1 MRGKVYLV
9 GAGPG
14 DPELLTV
21 KAARLLQMA
30 DVVLHDALVPESV
43 LDLAR
48 PHALLVDVGK
58 RAGSKR
64 ITQAAI
70 NRMLVQFVASSA
82 TVVRLKGGDPLIF
95 GRAAEE
101 MAALR
106 GAGVEFEIVPGITA
120 AVASAAQAQIP
131 LTNRE
136 SSSAVVFLTAQLK
149 DGRMSTELARFA
161 KTKAT
166 LAIYMPNGQ
175 YAAIAKEAMAAGLPA
190 ETPCLVVSNATRAGQ
205 ELHWSELLSLDR
217 LTVTVS
223 PSLLII
229 GDVARPREE
238 FLSIVL
244 AGTQPEGFL
253 DSYQGLAPLA
263 TKT

>member
-1 MRGKVYLV
+1 MSGKVYLV

-21 KAARLLQMA
+21 KAARLLESA

-43 LDLAR
+43 LALAR

-64 ITQAAI
+64 ITQAVI
-70 NRMLVQFVASSA
+70 NRMLVQFASSST

-106 GAGVEFEIVPGITA
+106 AAGVEFEIVPGITA
-120 AVASAAQAQIP
+120 AVASAAQAQIS
-131 LTNRE
+131 LTHRG

-149 DGRMSTELARFA
+149 DGKMTADLSQFA

-175 YAAIAKEAMAAGLPA
+175 YAAIAKEAMAAGLSA
-190 ETPCLVVSNATRAGQ
+190 ETPCLLVANATRADQ
-205 ELHWSELLSLDR
+205 EMNWTELGNLDA
-217 LTVTVS
+217 LMVTVS

-229 GDVARPREE
+229 GDVARSREE
-238 FLSIVL
+238 FLSVAL
-244 AGTQPEGFL
+244 AATRAEDFVG
-253 DSYQGLAPLA
+253 SYQGLAPLA
-263 TKT
+263 TKA